1 MKQGRTQEHITSLAA
16 LLLLAVFAVSIL
28 LTLLEG
34 ADLYRRLTDRDR
46 ESWQARSAF
55 LYLST
60 RLRQEDRLGAISVEE
75 FDGRPALTLGA
86 GEEYVTRLYCYDG
99 SLWELY
105 SPAELELAQEDG
117 ERLLDLAGMEPTL
130 SEGLLRLDL
139 TGADGQTQQLT
150 LALRGGEE
158 GGR

>member
-1 MKQGRTQEHITSLAA
+1 MRKSGGQEHITSLAA
-16 LLLLAVFAVSIL
+16 LLLMAVFAVSIL

-34 ADLYRRLTDRDR
+34 ASVYRRLTGRDR
-46 ESWQARSAF
+46 ESWKDRSAC

-60 RLRQEDRLGAISVEE
+60 RLRQEDRPGAVSVED
-75 FDGRPALTLGA
+75 FQGRPALTLGA

-105 SPAELELAQEDG
+105 SPAELELEPEDG
-117 ERLLDLAGMEPTL
+117 ERLLELEAMEPSL
-130 SEGLLRLDL
+130 SGGLLRLDL
-139 TGADGQTQQLT
+139 TGADGKTRQLT

-158 GGR
+158 GPQ